1 MFNVLAPEIMRHLL
15 ENLVFIELR
24 KRGLRENE
32 NILYYEE
39 NHREID
45 FVIVDKGIVRQL
57 IQVTYNLRY
66 DDKKQWKGE
75 VETLA
80 EVSKKLRCRN
90 LLIVTWSQEDEIVVG
105 KAKVKVLPLW
115 KWILYHL
122 PSIRVL

>member
-80 EVSKKLRCRN
+80 EVSKKASMQKSANSNVEPRR
-90 LLIVTWSQEDEIVVG
+90 
-105 KAKVKVLPLW
+105 
-115 KWILYHL
+115 
-122 PSIRVL
+122 